1 MKIQSASIDIPG
13 GCPNDCKYCISSMT
27 SNKEFNKNIIGCDD
41 RVFAARQLDD
51 RLQFLRDVGVTSLV
65 LTGAKSEPISNKE
78 ILEIFDGANRRLK
91 SPFVN
96 IDVQT
101 SGAGLTDNKLNY
113 LEDIGVKTISLSISS
128 FDSDLN
134 AEINRTRLRKNKVD
148 IEKICKNIKEHGFN
162 LRLSLNLNIEGF
174 READNIKELFNQ
186 AVRLDADQITFRK
199 LYYPKN
205 AKDSDQA
212 KWIES
217 NKLPDSFWAKL
228 KGYVENEG
236 RPLNRLEFGAVKYSI
251 HGMST
256 VIDDDCMAKNNIEA
270 IKYAILRRNLKL
282 YSEWDDPAS
291 LIF

>member
-27 SNKEFNKNIIGCDD
+27 KNEEFNKNVIGCED
-41 RVFAARQLDD
+41 RVFASRQLDH

-65 LTGAKSEPISNKE
+65 LTGAKSEPIANKE
-78 ILEIFDGANRRLK
+78 VLEIFDAANRRLD

-96 IDVQT
+96 IDLQT
-101 SGAGLTDNKLNY
+101 SGAGLTKSKLEY

-128 FDSDLN
+128 FESDIN
-134 AEINRTRLRKNKVD
+134 AEINRTRSDRNKV
-148 IEKICKNIKEHGFN
+148 NIGNLCYLIKQQGFN
-162 LRLSLNLNIEGF
+162 LRLSLNMNIEGF
-174 READNIKELFNQ
+174 RSAGDISLLFEQ
-186 AVRLDADQITFRK
+186 AARFHPDQITFRK
-199 LYYPKN
+199 LYYPED
-205 AKDSDQA
+205 AKDMEQA
-212 KWIES
+212 KWIKKNS
-217 NKLPDSFWAKL
+217 MPDTFWAQL
-228 KGYVENEG
+228 KGYVENKG
-236 RPLNRLEFGAVKYSI
+236 RPLNRLEFGAIKYSI